1 MGDLFT
7 LPPDV
12 DTQVSPLYQKKV
24 RERQSRQ
31 FNNRIQDLD
40 SWANSPSNGDA
51 SLPTAPKPSTP
62 ATSEKGYNTFAE
74 MGKAVPLGV
83 YDATKEMALTLHSIK
98 NWASEKLYNA
108 TDGAFDLGYTDVAQ
122 GRKNVAA
129 PESKGIPANLVRG
142 ISDFATGFYAGGQV
156 LKGAS
161 YLAKGSKALTTISEF
176 ATKSP
181 KLATAAKGMAK
192 GAFADATAFD
202 PHMERVSNLVEQ
214 YPALSNPISS
224 YLAAKPGDSEAE
236 GRFKNTLEGMGLG
249 TAVEGLFLGVKYL
262 KAGKSLKPSVKDAF
276 EEALKGADEAVDGI
290 KVEGTY
296 VNLDDP
302 SAVRV
307 AKQQDVFQRIREEEA
322 LTSRIDAA
330 ESSARAEEQRLISY
344 ERGDQGLIEYKPN
357 FTMVD
362 TPEIKLPSGSI
373 HLGEDLSHLAVHDHP
388 RPPEVP
394 RAVTIDSIIH
404 EGIDYRP
411 REVSGRVVEDA
422 GVMPEIS
429 QGRRTGR
436 ETQNWL
442 KDKEWKPK
450 TGMSGVD
457 EAASARLQDAANSG
471 ATVINYAKSLGHD
484 SLDSFL
490 KSISG
495 FTKESVLHT
504 LAGGSTGAVAGG
516 ATDLT
521 GDGKVTFADVAAG
534 FVMGAGLVTGGKA
547 IAYKLAQGKTKTEAF
562 KELTQEKA
570 AELDAVISKV
580 KGAMNSGTLD
590 EKTMTKLQG
599 HLDTLEALKVEVKKV
614 KSGTVAEAIKDDTV
628 RIKYKESERPIVTFK
643 EDKVSLDNLQEAIL
657 KGDTTQVAEGL
668 DVNFKY
674 IDTED
679 DIKNYINLTAEKMG
693 TPKDSVRSEEMVRQF
708 ADDLGYNEKSLQTMR
723 NAEKDIAHFDSK
735 LMATRGLLIKS
746 AEELK
751 LRAEAFKANPA
762 DDTLLL
768 ELRKQ
773 LVIHSGIQRSLSN
786 TRTEVGRALKSF
798 QYISDGLASVKD
810 IEASIA
816 QLGGKVKNAKI
827 ADHIIELMK
836 NGEQR
841 GLNGYARAVD
851 GNPKLSAL
859 TSYYINSLLSS
870 PSTWAVNALTNTM
883 TTVLMPSERLMAGV
897 LRGGQGTEIRQAQAM
912 MVGIGE
918 GFKDAWRMMSKSWA
932 AGGEGIL
939 DPLIKVEGLH
949 YNAISSEA
957 LGVAPEGVVGKALDF
972 LGTVVINTPSRI
984 LGAGDEFFKTISARM
999 SLNEQLFLKSVK
1011 EAEMKGLTGDE
1022 LAKATADAMD
1032 NLKNNVPTSIMD
1044 ALEGVSKDIHDA
1056 VISTARYNTFT
1067 ENLNPALQGIQ
1078 RAINEYP
1085 IAKLFVP
1092 FFKVPI
1098 NIMKYA
1104 HERTPI
1110 INLWSRDIRES
1121 LTHSD
1126 PAIRAEAQAKLATGS
1141 MIYGTAAYLYS
1152 QGSITGRNVPIDGS
1166 KDSSANDLAGKPAYS
1181 IKIGDTWYSYNRLD
1195 PVGMMLGLA
1204 TDAADILGH
1213 ADEATSKDL
1222 TVAVMAAIAKNIT
1235 SKTYLQGVSN
1245 LVEAID
1251 SGSPQKMQNLLGSLV
1266 GAFAPS
1272 MGYSV
1277 AKMVDPVAKEAT
1289 DLVDYFYRRTPGL
1302 SSELPS
1308 VKNIFGEDVRLK
1320 PGYGM
1325 DSMSPI
1331 YTSKETEDTVKKE
1344 FMRLGIS
1351 SMHTMSDMKKIHG
1364 IELTPEQK
1372 ARYIELMG
1380 QPLKKSLDRLVASP
1394 AYQRM
1399 SEGTRE
1405 LPGGKETAISDEIKK
1420 WKSKARM
1427 KVLREFPEIKDAIK
1441 YNTRLAK
1448 EVKRPN
1454 SSSWLNQQI
1463 GD

>member
-176 ATKSP
+176 AAKSP

-202 PHMERVSNLVEQ
+202 PHMERLSNLVEQ

-224 YLAAKPGDSEAE
+224 YLASKPGDSEAE
-236 GRFKNTLEGMGLG
+236 GRFKNALEGMGLG

-290 KVEGTY
+290 KVEGTH

-302 SAVRV
+302 SAVRA
-307 AKQQDVFQRIREEEA
+307 AKQQDVFQRIREEES

-330 ESSARAEEQRLISY
+330 ESSARAEEQRHK
-344 ERGDQGLIEYKPN
+344 EYVEGSRYGEVADAESFGKTSEP
-357 FTMVD
+357 F
-362 TPEIKLPSGSI
+362 PSGQFGDVVQQ
-373 HLGEDLSHLAVHDHP
+373 HKPG
-388 RPPEVP
+388 
-394 RAVTIDSIIH
+394 TIDDILAKY
-404 EGIDYRP
+404 EEARP
-411 REVSGRVVEDA
+411 KAEPPAVETVSRKQTVADA
-422 GVMPEIS
+422 ESTGVAH
-429 QGRRTGR
+429 T
-436 ETQNWL
+436 
-442 KDKEWKPK
+442 PK
-450 TGMSGVD
+450 GQFGDPLVGAKQLSD
-457 EAASARLQDAANSG
+457 EAIVARYEAHAPPGQIENSLS
-471 ATVINYAKSLGHD
+471 NYAKSLGHD

-504 LAGGSTGAVAGG
+504 LAGGSTGAVVGG

-590 EKTMTKLQG
+590 EKTMAKLQG

-628 RIKYKESERPIVTFK
+628 RVKYKESERPIVTFK

-768 ELRKQ
+768 ALRKQ
-773 LVIHSGIQRSLSN
+773 LVVHSGIQRSLSN
-786 TRTEVGRALKSF
+786 TRTEVGRALRSF

-870 PSTWAVNALTNTM
+870 PSTWSVNALTNTM

-1022 LAKATADAMD
+1022 LAKATADAMN

-1166 KDSSANDLAGKPAYS
+1166 KDSSANDIAGKPAYS
-1181 IKIGDTWYSYNRLD
+1181 IKVGDTWYSYNRLD

-1266 GAFAPS
+1266 GSLAPS

-1380 QPLKKSLDRLVASP
+1380 EPLKKSLDRLVSSP